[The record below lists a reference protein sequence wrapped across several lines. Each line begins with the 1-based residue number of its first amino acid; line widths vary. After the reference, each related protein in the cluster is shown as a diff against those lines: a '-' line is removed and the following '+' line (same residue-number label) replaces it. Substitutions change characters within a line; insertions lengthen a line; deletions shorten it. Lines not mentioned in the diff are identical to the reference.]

1 MKFNPKLVSLE
12 WNSGMR
18 NGLRIELF
26 TVAYLPRL
34 AWGLVSNTLREWET
48 VKLGS
53 HPLGTFKKK

>member
-1 MKFNPKLVSLE
+1 MVQ
-12 WNSGMR
+12 
-18 NGLRIELF
+18 ELF

-53 HPLGTFKKK
+53 HPLGTFKKKQLANIVIRIRLSVVISYYK